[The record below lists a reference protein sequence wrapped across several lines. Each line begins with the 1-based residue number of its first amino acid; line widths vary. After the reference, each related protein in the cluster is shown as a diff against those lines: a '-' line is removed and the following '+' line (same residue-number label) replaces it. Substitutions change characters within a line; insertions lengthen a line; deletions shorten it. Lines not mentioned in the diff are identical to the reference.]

1 MLLINFLEDA
11 APAAGG
17 SGMQLIIMLVLM
29 FAIMYFFMIR
39 PQKKRQKEIQEFRNK
54 LDIGSKIVTSGGI
67 YGSVKE
73 LNVGEPYLTIEV
85 SKGVSIKVDRN
96 SVYADPNQAALSQ
109 ER

>member
-1 MLLINFLEDA
+1 MLFINFLEDA

>member
-1 MLLINFLEDA
+1 MLFINFLEDA

-85 SKGVSIKVDRN
+85 SKGVCIKVDRN

>member
-1 MLLINFLEDA
+1 
-11 APAAGG
+11 
-17 SGMQLIIMLVLM
+17 M

>member
-1 MLLINFLEDA
+1 MLFINFLQDA
-11 APAAGG
+11 APAGG
-17 SGMQLIIMLVLM
+17 GGFQLIIMLVLM

>member
-1 MLLINFLEDA
+1 MLFINFLEDA

-17 SGMQLIIMLVLM
+17 SGMQLIVMLVLM

>member
-1 MLLINFLEDA
+1 MLFINFLQDA

-17 SGMQLIIMLVLM
+17 GGMQLIIMLVLM

-39 PQKKRQKEIQEFRNK
+39 PQKKRQKEIQEFRNR
-54 LDIGSKIVTSGGI
+54 LDIGSKIVTNGGI
-67 YGSVKE
+67 YGVVKE

>member
-1 MLLINFLEDA
+1 
-11 APAAGG
+11 
-17 SGMQLIIMLVLM
+17 MQLIIMLVLM

>member
-1 MLLINFLEDA
+1 MLFINFLQDA
-11 APAAGG
+11 APAGG
-17 SGMQLIIMLVLM
+17 GGFQLIIMLVLM

-96 SVYADPNQAALSQ
+96 SVFADPNQAALTQ

>member
-1 MLLINFLEDA
+1 MLFINFLQDA

-17 SGMQLIIMLVLM
+17 GGMQLIIMLVLM

-67 YGSVKE
+67 YGIVKE

-96 SVYADPNQAALSQ
+96 SVFADPNQAAMSQ

>member
-1 MLLINFLEDA
+1 MINFLLQA
-11 APAAGG
+11 APNGG
-17 SGMQLIIMLVLM
+17 GNLMMTVIMFGAI